1 MQINFLTQP
10 LDNNPIKTEFVGKSE
25 KVQSKS
31 GIKSLETKSLETKSL
46 ESEPVQDD
54 NLKNLQNSLAEHS
67 ITLKFRQDEQTKQ
80 LVVELV
86 DNKTGESI
94 RQFPSEVSLK
104 LSAMSIKVQGQF
116 VDDQV

>member
-1 MQINFLTQP
+1 MQINFLTRP
-10 LDNNPIKTEFVGKSE
+10 LENNPIKTEFVEKSD
-25 KVQSKS
+25 KVQ
-31 GIKSLETKSLETKSL
+31 IKPETKSPEIKSS
-46 ESEPVQDD
+46 EIEPVQDD
-54 NLKNLQNSLAEHS
+54 NLKNLQNTLAEHN

-104 LSAMSIKVQGQF
+104 LSAMSIKMQGQF
-116 VDDQV
+116 VNDKV

>member
-10 LDNNPIKTEFVGKSE
+10 LDNNPIKTEFVEKSD
-25 KVQSKS
+25 KVQSKTKP
-31 GIKSLETKSLETKSL
+31 KSLETKSS

-54 NLKNLQNSLAEHS
+54 NLKNLQNSLAEHN

-104 LSAMSIKVQGQF
+104 LSQMSIKIQGQF